1 MLLNSSQ
8 TYYTEPE
15 TMTMRTPHGPVLLL
29 MTKLAPLVVM
39 SAFSVLIVREVRRSG
54 RGIAA
59 NVDAKRE
66 REIRVTKMLLLVI
79 GVFVFCQV

>member
-8 TYYTEPE
+8 THYTEPE